1 MDGAYVYGFILDGA
15 RWDSQIG
22 QLEESRPKEMYS
34 VIPVT
39 YCRAE
44 LINADGK
51 VDKTIYE
58 CPVYKTEDRGATYV
72 FTA

>member
-1 MDGAYVYGFILDGA
+1 V
-15 RWDSQIG
+15 
-22 QLEESRPKEMYS
+22 LEESRPKEMYC
-34 VIPVT
+34 VMPVT

-44 LINADGK
+44 LINSDGK
-51 VDKTIYE
+51 VDKSIYE

>member
-1 MDGAYVYGFILDGA
+1 MDGAYVFGFILDGA
-15 RWDSQIG
+15 RWDIQIG
-22 QLEESRPKEMYS
+22 ILEESRPKEMYC
-34 VIPVT
+34 VMPVT

-44 LINADGK
+44 LINVDGK

-58 CPVYKTEDRGATYV
+58 CPTYKTEDRGGTYV